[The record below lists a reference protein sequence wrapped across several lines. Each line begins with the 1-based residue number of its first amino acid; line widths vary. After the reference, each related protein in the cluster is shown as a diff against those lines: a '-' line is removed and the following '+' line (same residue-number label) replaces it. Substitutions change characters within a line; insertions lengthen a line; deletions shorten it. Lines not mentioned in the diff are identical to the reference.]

1 MPVPIRG
8 QIRVASCV
16 SKSLF
21 ILAMF
26 SQPIHVICIASL
38 SIKQDATAIFSILSK
53 EFVFDIHLKSPINPF
68 KQSKSSAIFEKK
80 NSIPFLFLTMV
91 TSEKPRL
98 NHRLVY
104 KEHNPSASQSFIS
117 TVILEKKRNDLIQFF
132 CNFLWSLVH
141 VHVAFS
147 GCLLF
152 WFYVWHILFQKYI
165 PSIAMTSFETFRMF

>member
-1 MPVPIRG
+1 MPVRIRG
-8 QIRVASCV
+8 QIRVACCV

-26 SQPIHVICIASL
+26 SQPIHVIYIASL
-38 SIKQDATAIFSILSK
+38 SIIYATAIFRYSFKRIRFRYSFKVPHHKSIQTK
-53 EFVFDIHLKSPINPF
+53 EVVCHFRK
-68 KQSKSSAIFEKK
+68 KK

-117 TVILEKKRNDLIQFF
+117 TVILEKKRNNLHKYSSSTTSGSRSFFWLPFVLI
-132 CNFLWSLVH
+132 L
-141 VHVAFS
+141 
-147 GCLLF
+147 CLKHF
-152 WFYVWHILFQKYI
+152 V
-165 PSIAMTSFETFRMF
+165 